1 MISPGSQKSKGLSR
15 RMLVTLISS
24 RRTPKGIVLCADS
37 QETCGH
43 YRAPVE
49 KIAPRNVGN
58 FRMVVAGSGPG
69 PLIESFIVKLE
80 RRLSLSSATTLPEF
94 VIEVEQELQDFYDTD
109 VRLYPGAED
118 DKWIKM
124 FVGAL
129 STVTRDYDLWVQ
141 EGIRLR
147 PSLNPEL
154 IGWDENLYKAVDK
167 RFHSDSM
174 SVPQAILACLY
185 VLGVDEE
192 TSNYVKGPLSLL
204 VIDPSGFYVAK
215 DEYIADMATRL
226 KLLERQTTKMFLDC
240 ADTTVSLP
248 DLEDSIEAF
257 KQASLEAHR
266 KHIDEQAGKTSLE
279 ELIKDGPLRRIPAGP
294 IRLGATGVGIEHD
307 RKTRDELNA
316 NFRVLR
322 DASRERGYS
331 KTMTCVHC
339 KKDFDFGGDLDPGA
353 TVLCENC
360 KRPNQIPKAKR
371 KKKEQK

>member
-141 EGIRLR
+141 
-147 PSLNPEL
+147 
-154 IGWDENLYKAVDK
+154 
-167 RFHSDSM
+167 
-174 SVPQAILACLY
+174 
-185 VLGVDEE
+185 
-192 TSNYVKGPLSLL
+192 
-204 VIDPSGFYVAK
+204 
-215 DEYIADMATRL
+215 
-226 KLLERQTTKMFLDC
+226 
-240 ADTTVSLP
+240 
-248 DLEDSIEAF
+248 
-257 KQASLEAHR
+257 
-266 KHIDEQAGKTSLE
+266 
-279 ELIKDGPLRRIPAGP
+279 
-294 IRLGATGVGIEHD
+294 
-307 RKTRDELNA
+307 
-316 NFRVLR
+316 
-322 DASRERGYS
+322 
-331 KTMTCVHC
+331 
-339 KKDFDFGGDLDPGA
+339 
-353 TVLCENC
+353 
-360 KRPNQIPKAKR
+360 
-371 KKKEQK
+371 